1 VDIDI
6 GTVVYIILVLLYF
19 VFTAFKK
26 KNAPEQTDERYE
38 GEEAGERRPASFE
51 DMLRDIRRDQNE
63 RVKDIEQAGQGE
75 VSDYD
80 YREKREEVEERTY
93 NSWEEKPAP
102 AKPEPVKE
110 SRNKYYEGG
119 EGSLKN
125 YERQPLVKLDDQVDL
140 ESDEKILGEVEDV
153 AEEYRGKSKY
163 GNLLKNPE
171 TVKDAIILSEILNRK
186 Y

>member
-1 VDIDI
+1 VDLDI

-38 GEEAGERRPASFE
+38 GEEAGEKRPASFE
-51 DMLRDIRRDQNE
+51 DMLRDIRREQNE
-63 RVKDIEQAGQGE
+63 RVKDIENAGQGE

-80 YREKREEVEERTY
+80 YRESRVEPEDKY
-93 NSWEEKPAP
+93 DSWEEKPVP
-102 AKPEPVKE
+102 RQPEPE
-110 SRNKYYEGG
+110 IETRNKYYQGG

-153 AEEYRGKSKY
+153 AEEYGGKNKY
-163 GNLLKNPE
+163 AGLLKNPA
-171 TVKDAIILSEILNRK
+171 TVKDAVVLTEIFNRK